1 MLQMDV
7 LDTLSPGTRLHG
19 QYLDNNWE
27 GRYKLS
33 EYSELKIDN
42 NFNIENAIIF
52 FLRDQGLCNDL
63 QIIGF
68 DKVNSGVKS
77 NK

>member
-42 NFNIENAIIF
+42 NFNI
-52 FLRDQGLCNDL
+52 
-63 QIIGF
+63 
-68 DKVNSGVKS
+68 
-77 NK
+77 